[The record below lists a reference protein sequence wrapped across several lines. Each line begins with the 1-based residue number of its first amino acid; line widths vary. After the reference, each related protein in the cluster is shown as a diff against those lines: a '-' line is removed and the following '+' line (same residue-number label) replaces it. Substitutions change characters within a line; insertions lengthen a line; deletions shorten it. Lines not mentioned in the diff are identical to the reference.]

1 MTSIH
6 AFPVRS
12 VASGSLRAFAALWFD
27 HMSVAWRPGTQASV
41 RSILDAHLLPAFG
54 SRAVDDFGR
63 ADVLAL
69 RAALARGLTPAGKPR
84 SPRRVNRVMAVLAQL
99 LAERE
104 RQLGIASPCRELRAL
119 PTRRTRIKPFSLS
132 ELILLAQAAPLHLSD
147 YILVRGLTGLRSGEA
162 NGMRWDQVDWE
173 TGTITISAARVRGC
187 QVLPKNQFSERVI
200 PMMPAVLDA
209 MLRQW
214 VRTGL
219 AGGFVFQT
227 TRCCPIDTGN
237 FARRDWPLA
246 LTRANL
252 PYRAPEQL
260 RHTAASLMLSA
271 GEAPQFVANT
281 LGHSDCR
288 MLFATYT
295 RWIPA
300 ALGRP
305 DGQAIAQEVN
315 LALAA

>member
-1 MTSIH
+1 MTN
-6 AFPVRS
+6 VRILPLKS
-12 VASGSLRAFAALWFD
+12 VASGSLREFAMLWFD
-27 HMSVAWRPGTQASV
+27 QMAVAWRLGTQASV

-69 RAALARGLTPAGKPR
+69 RATLARGLTPAGKPR
-84 SPRRVNRVMAVLAQL
+84 SPRRVNRVMAVLVQL

-104 RQLGIASPCRELRAL
+104 RQHGIASPCRELRAL
-119 PTRRTRIKPFSLS
+119 PTRRTQIQPFRLA
-132 ELILLAQAAPLHLSD
+132 ELVGLAKAAPTHLSD
-147 YILVRGLTGLRSGEA
+147 YVLVRGLTGLRSGEA
-162 NGMRWDQVDWE
+162 NGLCWDQVDWE
-173 TGTITISAARVRGC
+173 AGTLAICAARVRGR
-187 QVLPKNQFSERVI
+187 QVLPKNQYSERVI

-214 VRTGL
+214 VRTGP

-227 TRCCPIDTGN
+227 ARECPIDTGN
-237 FARRDWPLA
+237 FARRDWPGILEGA
-246 LTRANL
+246 GMSH
-252 PYRAPEQL
+252 RAPEQL

-271 GEAPQFVANT
+271 GEAPQFVASV

-288 MLFATYT
+288 MLFGTYA

-305 DGQAIAQEVN
+305 DGHAIAQAAS

>member
-1 MTSIH
+1 MTNIH
-6 AFPVRS
+6 SLPVRS
-12 VASGSLRAFAALWFD
+12 VASGLLREFAMLWFD
-27 HMSVAWRPGTQASV
+27 QMSVAWRPGTQASV
-41 RSILDAHLLPAFG
+41 RSIFGAHLLPVFG
-54 SRAVDDFGR
+54 SRTVDDFGR
-63 ADVLAL
+63 AEVLAL
-69 RAALARGLTPAGKPR
+69 RAALARGLTPVGKPR

-104 RQLGIASPCRELRAL
+104 RQLGVASPCRELRAL
-119 PTRRTRIKPFSLS
+119 PARRTRIQPFSLA
-132 ELILLAQAAPLHLSD
+132 ELMTLAQTAPTHLGD
-147 YILVRGLTGLRSGEA
+147 YILIRGLTGLRSGEA

-173 TGTITISAARVRGC
+173 AGTITISAARVRGR

-200 PMMPAVLDA
+200 PMMSVVLDA

-214 VRTGL
+214 VRTGP
-219 AGGFVFQT
+219 AGGFVFRT
-227 TRCCPIDTGN
+227 TRGCPIDTGN
-237 FARRDWPLA
+237 FARRDWPNILEVA
-246 LTRANL
+246 GMLH
-252 PYRAPEQL
+252 RAPEQL

-271 GEAPQFVANT
+271 GEAPQFVAST

-288 MLFATYT
+288 MLFTTYA

-305 DGQAIAQEVN
+305 DGQAIAWEVS

>member
-6 AFPVRS
+6 AFPARS

-27 HMSVAWRPGTQASV
+27 QMSVAWRPGTQASV
-41 RSILDAHLLPAFG
+41 RSILNAHLLPAFG

-69 RAALARGLTPAGKPR
+69 RATLARGLTPAGKPR

-119 PTRRTRIKPFSLS
+119 PTRRTQIQPFRLA
-132 ELILLAQAAPLHLSD
+132 ELVGLAKAAPTHLSD
-147 YILVRGLTGLRSGEA
+147 YVLVRGLTGLRSGEA
-162 NGMRWDQVDWE
+162 NGLCWDQVDWE
-173 TGTITISAARVRGC
+173 AGTLTIRAARVRSR
-187 QVLPKNQFSERVI
+187 QVLPKNQFSERSI
-200 PMMPAVLDA
+200 SMMPAVLDA

-214 VRTGL
+214 VRTGP

-227 TRCCPIDTGN
+227 ARGCPIDTGN
-237 FARRDWPLA
+237 FARRDWPGILEA
-246 LTRANL
+246 AGL
-252 PYRAPEQL
+252 PHRAPEQL
-260 RHTAASLMLSA
+260 RHTAASLMLAA
-271 GEAPQFVANT
+271 GEAPQFVAST

-288 MLFATYT
+288 MLFGTYA

-305 DGQAIAQEVN
+305 DGHAIAQAAS